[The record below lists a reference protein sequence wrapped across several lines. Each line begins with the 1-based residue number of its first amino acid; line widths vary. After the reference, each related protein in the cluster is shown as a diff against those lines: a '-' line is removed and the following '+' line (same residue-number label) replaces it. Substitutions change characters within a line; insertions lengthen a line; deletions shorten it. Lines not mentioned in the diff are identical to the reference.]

1 MNGALSNEDMN
12 DVLLQESF
20 GHLGC
25 CEDNIPYVVPMAFAY
40 HDNVIYGQT
49 KEGRKIAILRK
60 NPHVCFQVQSQEG
73 NVWRSVLCHGM
84 FQELELSELKTG
96 GEIQAVRSL
105 SNHLGKTQKQV
116 GVGVGFSFDKT
127 PEALALDGRT
137 STLFRI
143 TITEKT
149 GRFYVREE

>member
-1 MNGALSNEDMN
+1 MNGMLSNEEMT

-25 CEDNIPYVVPMAFAY
+25 CDNAIPYVVPMAFAY

-60 NPHVCFQVQSQEG
+60 NPHVCFQVQSQQG

-84 FQELELSELKTG
+84 FQELAVSELTHR
-96 GEIQAVRSL
+96 GEIQAVQSL
-105 SNHLGKTQKQV
+105 SAHLGKAQGQV
-116 GVGVGFSFDKT
+116 GVGVGFSFAGT
-127 PEALALDGRT
+127 PEPLAMDGRT

-143 TITEKT
+143 VISEKT